1 MTPKTPVLLYGYGS
15 YGSNLDA
22 EFDSRILPL
31 VDRGVVFAYAH
42 VRGGGEGGFAW
53 KDAGKMK
60 KKINTFLDFCSCADH
75 LIFKGWTSAGRIVA
89 EGRSAGG
96 LLMGAVVNMRPELF
110 AGILA
115 GVPFVDPINTMLDT
129 SIPLVT
135 VEQEQWGN
143 PYNLA
148 DFEYYTKY
156 SPYDNIGRKNY
167 PAILAVCGLND
178 TRVMYWE
185 PAKWIAKLREYAT
198 DSNPKMV
205 RTIMDS
211 GHGGASSR
219 YKKLEER
226 ALDYTFVLAALGVNI
241 PPVQY
246 CVNGEIK

>member
-1 MTPKTPVLLYGYGS
+1 
-15 YGSNLDA
+15 
-22 EFDSRILPL
+22 
-31 VDRGVVFAYAH
+31 
-42 VRGGGEGGFAW
+42 
-53 KDAGKMK
+53 
-60 KKINTFLDFCSCADH
+60 
-75 LIFKGWTSAGRIVA
+75 
-89 EGRSAGG
+89 
-96 LLMGAVVNMRPELF
+96 
-110 AGILA
+110 
-115 GVPFVDPINTMLDT
+115 VPFVDPINTMLDT

-226 ALDYTFVLAALGVNI
+226 ALDYTFVLAALGVYS

-246 CVNGEIK
+246 CVDGEIK